1 MRTAKTV
8 FLSPSDQ
15 VTITRFYQ
23 LLLDICSEKEDT
35 DCSICPFTDVCV
47 SSGLAVN
54 RFIDALSKDDFIV
67 DLEK

>member
-15 VTITRFYQ
+15 MTIIKFYQ
-23 LLLDICSEKEDT
+23 LLHDVCSEKEDM

-47 SSGLAVN
+47 PLDRIVN
-54 RFIDALSKDDFIV
+54 CFINVLSTDDFKI

>member
-15 VTITRFYQ
+15 VTITKFYQ
-23 LLLDICSEKEDT
+23 LLNDVCSEKEDRH
-35 DCSICPFTDVCV
+35 CSLCPFADVCV
-47 SSGLAVN
+47 SSGYEVN
-54 RFIDALSKDDFIV
+54 RFIDALSTDDFIV